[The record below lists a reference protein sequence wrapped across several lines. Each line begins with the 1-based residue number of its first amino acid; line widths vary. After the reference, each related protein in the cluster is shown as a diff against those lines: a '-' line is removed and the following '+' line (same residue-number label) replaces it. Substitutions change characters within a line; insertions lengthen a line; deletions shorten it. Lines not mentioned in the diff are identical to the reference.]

1 MTDDKSQD
9 ELIVSMSPTAF
20 AFSCLGLAIAHG
32 ISPSQFGEYEHVAGK
47 LFNGTWVFWMAIAV
61 TLLIMLS
68 FGLPSLKKAGIAL
81 AIGVIGSLSIVS
93 LAVLQL
99 NWLVC
104 MALIFAV
111 LIPAGVFAFRK
122 TTSSRREA

>member
-1 MTDDKSQD
+1 MTDDKPQD
-9 ELIVSMSPTAF
+9 DLIVSMSPTVF

-32 ISPSQFGEYEHVAGK
+32 ISPSQFGEYAHVAGK
-47 LFNGTWVFWMAIAV
+47 LFNGTWAFWVAIAV

-81 AIGVIGSLSIVS
+81 AIGMIGSLSIVS
-93 LAVLQL
+93 LAALQL

-104 MALIFAV
+104 MALFFAV
-111 LIPAGVFAFRK
+111 LVPAGVFAFHK
-122 TTSSRREA
+122 TTGSR